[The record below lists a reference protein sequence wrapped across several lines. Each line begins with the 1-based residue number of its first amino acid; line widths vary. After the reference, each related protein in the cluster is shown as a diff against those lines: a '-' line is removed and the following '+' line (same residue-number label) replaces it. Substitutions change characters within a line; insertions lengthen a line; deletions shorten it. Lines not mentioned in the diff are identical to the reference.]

1 MSLMRKQGLLL
12 HCFFLSFLVWS
23 SFNSL
28 SSMCTASHPILLY
41 YPYHA
46 SLSLT
51 LNIKT
56 IKLPYLHI
64 CQKKSLRRGFGRVY
78 RQTNSPSLYHSFL
91 FFGLS
96 AGPFWAQQYVGQ
108 SMWEMCQ
115 RQQEVPDVGITVFW
129 QVRVELNIKVSLNK
143 QCLNLLTK

>member
-1 MSLMRKQGLLL
+1 MSLMTKQGLLL

-56 IKLPYLHI
+56 IKLPYLHLVT
-64 CQKKSLRRGFGRVY
+64 QKLTQPYAKKKVWEGDLGGYIDRLIAQVSITASSSLACLQAHSGHSNMWDSPCEKCARGSKRS
-78 RQTNSPSLYHSFL
+78 Q
-91 FFGLS
+91 
-96 AGPFWAQQYVGQ
+96 
-108 SMWEMCQ
+108 M
-115 RQQEVPDVGITVFW
+115 
-129 QVRVELNIKVSLNK
+129 
-143 QCLNLLTK
+143 